1 MVTQKLIS
9 FKIDEDI
16 LYRLDNLIESLDGL
30 DNTRINRNKF
40 INYALEFVLST
51 AELQVEIIKPI
62 RHLPNILR

>member
-9 FKIDEDI
+9 FKIDENL

-30 DNTRINRNKF
+30 DSTRLNRNKF
-40 INYALEFVLST
+40 INYAIEFVLSS
-51 AELQVEIIKPI
+51 AELQVEITKSI